1 MAIRAKLSAPASD
14 RAPFSAP
21 LIPQLHV
28 AFILLQ
34 TSNKN
39 SSKKLLKENEQASQK
54 KKTKQKMETDA
65 GSSTRAKWIYC
76 MK

>member
-54 KKTKQKMETDA
+54 KKQNKKWKP
-65 GSSTRAKWIYC
+65 TREAAREQSGYIV
-76 MK
+76 